1 MTNSAKIDTNKPGLK
16 IKIEEEMKK
25 AFALSI
31 YFGTWFCAIT
41 FMAATALE
49 ERPIPLS
56 LFGFALIKAALS
68 AKFMLIAQAVY
79 PMKID
84 KESGIV
90 KSLFLESIVYL
101 AVVIALNYLE
111 AGVHGLI
118 NGKEFIS
125 SMAAFGSGDPLRVFA
140 MSIVYW
146 LIVWPYLIFMGFN
159 MVVGNTQTLA
169 VLFGSKK

>member
-1 MTNSAKIDTNKPGLK
+1 MTNSTTNEPNKSSFK
-16 IKIEEEMKK
+16 IKLEEEAKK

-31 YFGTWFCAIT
+31 YFGIWFCAIA

-68 AKFMLIAQAVY
+68 AKFMLIAQAAFPIKVH
-79 PMKID
+79 
-84 KESGIV
+84 KEKGIV
-90 KSLFLESIVYL
+90 GSLFIESILYIIIIL
-101 AVVIALNYLE
+101 MLNYVE
-111 AGVHGLI
+111 AGVYGLMH
-118 NGKEFIS
+118 GKEFIP
-125 SMAAFGSGDPLRVFA
+125 SMAAFGSGDPLRVLA

-146 LIVWPYLIFMGFN
+146 LIVWPYLIFVGFN
-159 MVVGNTQTLA
+159 MVAGNTKTLA

>member
-1 MTNSAKIDTNKPGLK
+1 MTNSTKIQASKPGLK
-16 IKIEEEMKK
+16 TKLAEEMRK

-31 YFGTWFCAIT
+31 YFGTWFCAIA

-56 LFGFALIKAALS
+56 IFGFALIKAALS

-84 KESGIV
+84 KQSGIV
-90 KSLFLESIVYL
+90 KSLMLESLIYL

-118 NGKEFIS
+118 NGKDFIA
-125 SMAAFGSGDPLRVFA
+125 SMAAFGSGDPLRVLA
-140 MSIVYW
+140 MSIMYW
-146 LIVWPYLIFMGFN
+146 LIVWPYLIFVGFN
-159 MVVGNTQTLA
+159 MAVGNTETLT

>member
-1 MTNSAKIDTNKPGLK
+1 MTNSTARHTQSPS
-16 IKIEEEMKK
+16 IKQKLVEEMKK
-25 AFALSI
+25 AFALSL
-31 YFGTWFCAIT
+31 YFGIWFCAIA

-56 LFGFALIKAALS
+56 IFGFALIKAGLS
-68 AKFMLIAQAVY
+68 AKFMLIAQAAY
-79 PMKID
+79 PITID
-84 KESGIV
+84 KQHGII
-90 KSLFLESIVYL
+90 KSLLLESIVYL
-101 AVVIALNYLE
+101 MVVLGLNYIE

-146 LIVWPYLIFMGFN
+146 LIVWPYLIFLGFK
-159 MVVGNTQTLA
+159 MAIGNTETLA

>member
-1 MTNSAKIDTNKPGLK
+1 MANNAKIDTKKPGLK
-16 IKIEEEMKK
+16 IRLEEEMRK
-25 AFALSI
+25 AIALSI

-56 LFGFALIKAALS
+56 IFGFALIKAALS

-79 PMKID
+79 PIKIN
-84 KESGIV
+84 KQSGIV
-90 KSLFLESIVYL
+90 KSLMLESLIYL
-101 AVVIALNYLE
+101 AVVLALNYLE
-111 AGVHGLI
+111 AGIHGLI

-125 SMAAFGSGDPLRVFA
+125 SMAAFGSGDPLRVLA

-159 MVVGNTQTLA
+159 MVVGNTETLT

>member
-1 MTNSAKIDTNKPGLK
+1 MTNSTSNNSNKTGLK
-16 IKIEEEMKK
+16 TKLEEEMKK
-25 AFALSI
+25 AFALTF
-31 YFGTWFCAIT
+31 YFGAWFCAIA

-56 LFGFALIKAALS
+56 IFGFALIKAGIS
-68 AKFMLIAQAVY
+68 AKFMLIAQAAF
-79 PMKID
+79 PIKID
-84 KESGIV
+84 KEHGIV
-90 KSLFLESIVYL
+90 KSLLLESVVYL
-101 AVVIALNYLE
+101 VVVLALNYVE

-146 LIVWPYLIFMGFN
+146 LIVWPYLIFVGVN
-159 MVVGNTQTLA
+159 LAIGNTATLEI
-169 VLFGSKK
+169 LFGSKK

>member
-1 MTNSAKIDTNKPGLK
+1 MTKSTVKHTQSPS
-16 IKIEEEMKK
+16 IKQKLVEEMKK
-25 AFALSI
+25 AFSLSL
-31 YFGTWFCAIT
+31 YFGVWFCAIT

-56 LFGFALIKAALS
+56 IFGFALIKAGIS
-68 AKFMLIAQAVY
+68 AKFMLIAQAAY
-79 PMKID
+79 PITID
-84 KESGIV
+84 KEHGII
-90 KSLFLESIVYL
+90 KSLLLESIVYL
-101 AVVIALNYLE
+101 MVVLGLNYLE

-146 LIVWPYLIFMGFN
+146 LIVWPYLIFMGFKI
-159 MVVGNTQTLA
+159 VIGNTETIA

>member
-1 MTNSAKIDTNKPGLK
+1 MPNG
-16 IKIEEEMKK
+16 IKQKFIEEFKK
-25 AFALSI
+25 GFSLTI
-31 YFGTWFCAIT
+31 YFGIWFCAIA

-56 LFGFALIKAALS
+56 IFGFALIKAGLS
-68 AKFMLIAQAVY
+68 AKFMLIAQAAY
-79 PMKID
+79 PITID
-84 KESGIV
+84 KEHGII
-90 KSLFLESIVYL
+90 KSLLLESIVYL
-101 AVVIALNYLE
+101 VVVLGLNYLE

-146 LIVWPYLIFMGFN
+146 LIVWPYLIFMGFKI
-159 MVVGNTQTLA
+159 VIGNTETLK
-169 VLFGSKK
+169 VLFGTKK

>member
-1 MTNSAKIDTNKPGLK
+1 MTNSTKAHSSKPGLK
-16 IKIEEEMKK
+16 IKLEEEIRK
-25 AFALSI
+25 ALALSL

-56 LFGFALIKAALS
+56 IFGFALIKAALS

-84 KESGIV
+84 KQSGIV
-90 KSLFLESIVYL
+90 KSLLLESLIYL

-118 NGKEFIS
+118 NGKEFIT
-125 SMAAFGSGDPLRVFA
+125 SMAAFGSGDPLRVLA

-159 MVVGNTQTLA
+159 MVVGDTETLT

>member
-1 MTNSAKIDTNKPGLK
+1 MTNSTVRHTQSLS
-16 IKIEEEMKK
+16 IKQKLVEEMKK

-31 YFGTWFCAIT
+31 YFGIWFCAIA

-56 LFGFALIKAALS
+56 IFGFALIKAALS
-68 AKFMLIAQAVY
+68 AKFMLIAQAAY
-79 PMKID
+79 PIKIE
-84 KESGIV
+84 KEHGIV
-90 KSLFLESIVYL
+90 RSLLLESIVYL
-101 AVVIALNYLE
+101 MVVLGLNYLE

-118 NGKEFIS
+118 NGKEFIP

-146 LIVWPYLIFMGFN
+146 LIVWPYLIFTGFN
-159 MVVGNTQTLA
+159 IVVGNTETLK
-169 VLFGSKK
+169 VLFGTKK

>member
-1 MTNSAKIDTNKPGLK
+1 MPNG
-16 IKIEEEMKK
+16 IKQKLIEESKK
-25 AFALSI
+25 AFSLTL
-31 YFGTWFCAIT
+31 YFGAWFCAIA

-56 LFGFALIKAALS
+56 IFGFALIKAGLS
-68 AKFMLIAQAVY
+68 AKFMLIAQAAY
-79 PMKID
+79 PITID
-84 KESGIV
+84 KEHGII
-90 KSLFLESIVYL
+90 KSLLLESIVYL
-101 AVVIALNYLE
+101 VVVLGLNYLE

-125 SMAAFGSGDPLRVFA
+125 SMGAFGSGDPLRVFA

-146 LIVWPYLIFMGFN
+146 LIVWPYLIFMGFRI
-159 MVVGNTQTLA
+159 VIGNTETIA